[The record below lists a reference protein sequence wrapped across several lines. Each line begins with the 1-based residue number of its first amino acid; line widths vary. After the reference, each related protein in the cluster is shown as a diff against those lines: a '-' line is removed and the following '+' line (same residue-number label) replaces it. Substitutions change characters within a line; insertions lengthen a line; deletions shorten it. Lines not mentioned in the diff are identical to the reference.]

1 MAIVF
6 KFEKGSTCRFMSL
19 KLGEVQEYISLHDE
33 GRDTDCKD
41 DGSRKKTMMHTLL
54 VLGGGRF

>member
-41 DGSRKKTMMHTLL
+41 GSRKKTMMHTLL
-54 VLGGGRF
+54 VLG